1 MSGKNEFTGSGLQV
15 ESEQLLMPELSRLG
29 EASKGEEVAEG
40 PLLVRGVTQRSG
52 SVLVFLF
59 DGIVNEFLDRV
70 AREGVSSLVIHLSL
84 GRRPRRGG
92 VCRLKRREGVSYGE
106 IERSTKN

>member
-1 MSGKNEFTGSGLQV
+1 
-15 ESEQLLMPELSRLG
+15 MPELSRLG

-52 SVLVFLF
+52 SVLVFLC

-70 AREGVSSLVIHLSL
+70 AREGVSSLVVHLSL
-84 GRRPRRGG
+84 EEDLDVRGG